1 MNKKPSAWQELILRI
16 YMLPIFTS
24 MWPVIQYR
32 IDALIFKL
40 TGGKYSGTEALSGRS
55 IIQLTTTGA
64 KTGQARTMPLVS
76 MFDGEKIA
84 LIASNL
90 GQKNNP
96 GWYYNLK
103 AHPQCTVQFNGNIAQ
118 YMAYESE
125 GDEREKYWN
134 MAVAVYKGYE
144 LYRIRAAHRQIPV
157 MVLEPA
163 K

>member
-1 MNKKPSAWQELILRI
+1 MNRKPRAWQELILRI

-24 MWPVIQYR
+24 LWPVVQHR
-32 IDALIFKL
+32 IDTLIFKL
-40 TGGKYSGTEALSGRS
+40 TGGKYSGTETLSGRPV
-55 IIQLTTTGA
+55 IRLTTTGA
-64 KTGQARTMPLVS
+64 KTGQARSMPMVS

-103 AHPQCTVQFNGNIAQ
+103 ANPECEVQFHGRTAK
-118 YMAYESE
+118 YTAHEATGTEY
-125 GDEREKYWN
+125 EKYWHL
-134 MAVAVYKGYE
+134 AVSYYKGYE
-144 LYRIRAAHRQIPV
+144 IYKVRAAHRQIPV
-157 MVLEPA
+157 MVLMPV